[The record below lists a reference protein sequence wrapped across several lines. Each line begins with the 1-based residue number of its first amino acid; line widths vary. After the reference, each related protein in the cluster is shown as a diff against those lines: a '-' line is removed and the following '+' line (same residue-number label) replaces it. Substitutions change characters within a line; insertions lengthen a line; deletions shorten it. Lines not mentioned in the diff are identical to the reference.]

1 MLLTTPV
8 FIKVVD
14 KLKFDVPSKLPLE
27 VTSPV
32 VSIVLGVVNPLAVPL
47 KVPEKLVEVTELSP
61 VTLV

>member
-1 MLLTTPV
+1 MFETTPV
-8 FIKVVD
+8 FASVVT
-14 KLKFDVPSKLPLE
+14 KFKFAVPSKLPVD

-47 KVPEKLVEVTELSP
+47 NVPVKLVDVTELNP